1 MKEHMGRTPGTRG
14 HPHPQDPEEPAAST
28 AAGPQTADRPGET
41 GVAYYVYAV
50 AQARNSEGYEAAS
63 LIDGGR
69 SRVYGLRY
77 RDVVAIV
84 SPVPLAEFGPGVLEA
99 NLRDAAWARVRVLAH
114 QEVLAGL
121 LSRYTLVPFKFC
133 TLYRSEDSVLEML
146 DRHYQGFAENLARL
160 EGATELGVKVYCDRR
175 ALAER
180 VRETSKALKPLREG
194 ISRMSEGA
202 AYFLKKKLEQA
213 AEQEAEQVMDACT
226 RESHE
231 RLAGRARE
239 AVANPIQP
247 PEVHGRGV
255 EMMLNGAYLVDDDGL
270 EDFRVALA
278 SLDETYAPLGFS
290 YELTGPWPPYNFAA
304 VVFEEPSGDR
314 AGT

>member
-1 MKEHMGRTPGTRG
+1 MKKHEDPASSPDVGPRIADTPG
-14 HPHPQDPEEPAAST
+14 EAA
-28 AAGPQTADRPGET
+28 
-41 GVAYYVYAV
+41 VAYYVSAV
-50 AQARNSEGYEAAS
+50 ARARNGEAGETS
-63 LIDGGR
+63 LSLGIGR
-69 SRVYGLRY
+69 SPAQGLPY
-77 RDVVAIV
+77 RDVVAVV
-84 SPVPLAEFGPGVLEA
+84 SLVPLVEFGPAVLEA
-99 NLRDAAWARVRVLAH
+99 HLHDLAWVRATVLAH
-114 QEVLAGL
+114 QGVLVGL
-121 LSRYTLVPFKFC
+121 LGRYTLIPFKFC
-133 TLYRSEDSVLEML
+133 TLYYSEDSVREML
-146 DRHYQGFAENLARL
+146 DRHYQRFVENLARL
-160 EGATELGVKVYCDRR
+160 EGATEWGVKVYGDRR

-180 VRETSKALKPLREG
+180 VRETSKALGPLREG
-194 ISRMSEGA
+194 ISHMSEGV
-202 AYFLKKKLEQA
+202 AYFLKKKLQQA
-213 AEQEAEQVMDACT
+213 AEQEAEQAIDACT

-255 EMMLNGAYLVDDDGL
+255 EMLLNGAYLVDDDGL

-278 SLDETYAPLGFS
+278 SLNEAYAPLGFS